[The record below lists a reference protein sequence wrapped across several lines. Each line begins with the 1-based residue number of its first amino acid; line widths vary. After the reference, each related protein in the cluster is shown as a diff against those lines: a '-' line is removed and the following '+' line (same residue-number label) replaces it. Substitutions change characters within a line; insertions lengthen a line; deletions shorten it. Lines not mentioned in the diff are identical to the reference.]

1 MSNFY
6 RLLGVSPHADDAQ
19 IKIAFRRL
27 AMRLHPDLNAGDAGA
42 EQRFKDINRAYATLR
57 DPSARAAYD
66 RERTHQRARQRWRS
80 PIMTMSACFVL
91 TVSSG
96 LLVGAWIRVEA
107 RNHTPRE
114 VAPVVSELEKIP
126 STGTWR

>member
-6 RLLGVSPHADDAQ
+6 RLLGVAPHADDAQ

-27 AMRLHPDLNAGDAGA
+27 AKRFHPDLNAGDAGA

-66 RERTHQRARQRWRS
+66 RERPHQRGAPTQAQFYHDDGSLFRPYGEFWFVGSCMDTSRGGEPYSQRGS
-80 PIMTMSACFVL
+80 T
-91 TVSSG
+91 G
-96 LLVGAWIRVEA
+96 GVEA
-107 RNHTPRE
+107 
-114 VAPVVSELEKIP
+114 
-126 STGTWR
+126 

>member
-19 IKIAFRRL
+19 IKIAYRQL
-27 AMRLHPDLNAGDAGA
+27 AMRLHPDLNAGDTGA

-57 DPSARAAYD
+57 DPSARALYD
-66 RERTHQRARQRWRS
+66 RERARQCWRS

-96 LLVGAWIRVEA
+96 LLVVAWIRVEA

-114 VAPVVSELEKIP
+114 VAPVVSELEKLP
-126 STGTWR
+126 SSGTWR